1 MKEIL
6 QGKIR
11 PFDHHDEPV
20 CCKENH
26 RYQTPMGDNRLKQRH
41 VIGFQI
47 FLNRNLYFALETEF
61 STRPID
67 YT

>member
-20 CCKENH
+20 CCHEENH
-26 RYQTPMGDNRLKQRH
+26 RYQTPMGDDPQFPPYP
-41 VIGFQI
+41 IS
-47 FLNRNLYFALETEF
+47 NLSISL
-61 STRPID
+61 
-67 YT
+67 